1 MSANFCS
8 SESEFQSEKELSVGE
23 KREASVLAPYEIP
36 AKHLEHLHAWLLP
49 IIIAFIVDTVAGCYS
64 GISTECSHSYM
75 LVPYFDKEKSKC
87 IQRFSMSV
95 ASFTMVKSL
104 MTAAVLISGSGL
116 QLRLK

>member
-49 IIIAFIVDTVAGCYS
+49 IITAFIVDTVAGCYS
-64 GISTECSHSYM
+64 GGQALALNAVTPTCLCHILTKKRAN
-75 LVPYFDKEKSKC
+75 VFKD
-87 IQRFSMSV
+87 
-95 ASFTMVKSL
+95 SL
-104 MTAAVLISGSGL
+104 GL
-116 QLRLK
+116 